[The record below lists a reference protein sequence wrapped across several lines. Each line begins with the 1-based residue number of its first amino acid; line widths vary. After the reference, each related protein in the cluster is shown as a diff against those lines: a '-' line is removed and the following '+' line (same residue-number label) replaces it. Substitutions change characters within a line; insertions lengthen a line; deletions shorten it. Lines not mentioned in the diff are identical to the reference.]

1 MNNAKAEEIMTELR
15 SSMGMITQNAER
27 GKENARQLAALAS
40 KVDEALGLLRSASA
54 KEAT

>member
-1 MNNAKAEEIMTELR
+1 MNNAKAEEIMAELR
-15 SSMGMITQNAER
+15 SSMSMITQNAER

-40 KVDEALGLLRSASA
+40 KVDEALGLLRSASE